1 MSNKKNLPADL
12 QGITRMLTD
21 ASLGITD
28 IVQAMQKQIVHPF
41 FLPSTPAQEAITNLS
56 GFVFNNIRWSTR
68 FFGTGLDK
76 TLGKLAVH
84 FRETDSSP
92 EREIFR
98 AVLNGVIGDYLEE
111 TNNPLQIKMEF
122 RKNQKG
128 FSPHPE
134 VIKRIYPKVNG
145 KILLLIHG
153 SCMNDAL
160 WKRKDHDHGLALSNL
175 SGQTTIYIN
184 YNSGRHISANG
195 QELNN
200 QLESLIKNWPVPI
213 EDFTILAH
221 SMGGLVA
228 RSAVYYGKETKNSW
242 TKKLKKMIFLGTPHH
257 GAPLEQAGNYL
268 DLILETI
275 PYTKPFARLGRIR
288 SAGVTDLRFG
298 NLITEDWKNIDR
310 FKLEGDQRK
319 TIPLPTTI
327 SCYSIAGVISKQK
340 SSLAS
345 EWLGDK
351 MVPVKSALG
360 KHKDPNRKLKFKKK
374 NTWIAYEHSHV
385 DLLSSQNVFDKL
397 VEWMGA
403 DSVSI

>member
-1 MSNKKNLPADL
+1 MSNKKNIPSDL
-12 QGITRMLTD
+12 QGIARILTD

-41 FLPSTPAQEAITNLS
+41 FLPSTPVQKGITNIS

-76 TLGKLAVH
+76 ILGQLAIY
-84 FRETDSSP
+84 FKETDSTP

-111 TNNPLQIKMEF
+111 TKNPLQIKMGF
-122 RKNQKG
+122 RKNQKE
-128 FSPHPE
+128 FSLHPE
-134 VIKRIYPKVNG
+134 IIKRVYPKVNG

-160 WKRKDHDHGLALSNL
+160 WKRKDHDHGITLSNAL
-175 SGQTTIYIN
+175 GKTTVYLN
-184 YNSGRHISANG
+184 YNSGRHISDNG
-195 QELNN
+195 QALNN

-228 RSAVYYGKETKNSW
+228 RSAVYYGKESKKSW

-268 DLILETI
+268 DLLLETI
-275 PYTKPFARLGRIR
+275 PYTKPFARLGKIR

-298 NLITEDWKNIDR
+298 NLITEDWEEIDR
-310 FKLEGDQRK
+310 FKLESDHRK
-319 TIPLPTTI
+319 TIPLPKSI
-327 SCYSIAGVISKQK
+327 SCYSIAGIISKEK
-340 SSLAS
+340 SSLTN

-360 KHKDPNRKLKFKKK
+360 EHKDPRRKLKFKKK

-385 DLLSSQNVFDKL
+385 DLLSSKEVFEKL
-397 VEWMGA
+397 VEWIGE
-403 DSVSI
+403 D